1 MQPDSRKLLAD
12 IRDATVAIAAFVKGR
27 ALIDLAHDDLLRSGI
42 YWKFTVIGEAIS
54 QLRRVDEPTFD
65 AITEGWK
72 IVGFRNQIIHGY
84 ASIEDA
90 ITWDII
96 QEKLPVLLAE
106 VEALLA

>member
-12 IRDATVAIAAFVKGR
+12 VSEAAAAIAAFV
-27 ALIDLAHDDLLRSGI
+27 IDLAQDDLLRSGI

-65 AITEGWK
+65 AISEGWK

-96 QEKLPVLLAE
+96 QQKLPVLLVE
-106 VEALLA
+106 VQSLLGES